1 MELKNIISETLNEI
15 EKMAKTIDNG
25 FNTAQKTPSFFK
37 TPPHLQN
44 TPNPKNANA
53 PLESKNAAKIET
65 QEKITEEKEE
75 ELKEIITEEIVQEKI
90 TEEKEEELK
99 EIITEEIVQEKITEE
114 KEEESKEII
123 TEEITPKTPTQETP
137 TQVLIPNER
146 VFLKGLLER
155 TLVLFKGMQALEEK
169 EVLKRLDLVARFLQY
184 QLSVLEKRLE
194 SLERENTE

>member
-1 MELKNIISETLNEI
+1 MAGRMELKNIISETLSEI
-15 EKMAKTIDNG
+15 EKMAKTIDDG
-25 FNTAQKTPSFFK
+25 FNTVQKTPSFFK

-53 PLESKNAAKIET
+53 PLEPKNAAKIET

-75 ELKEIITEEIVQEKI
+75 ELKEIII
-90 TEEKEEELK
+90 
-99 EIITEEIVQEKITEE
+99 
-114 KEEESKEII
+114 
-123 TEEITPKTPTQETP
+123 EEITPKTPTQETP
-137 TQVLIPNER
+137 KQVPIPNER

-169 EVLKRLDLVARFLQY
+169 EALKRLDLVERFLQY
-184 QLSVLEKRLE
+184 QLSALEKRLE

>member
-37 TPPHLQN
+37 TPPHLQS
-44 TPNPKNANA
+44 TPKNAA
-53 PLESKNAAKIET
+53 KNAAKIET

-75 ELKEIITEEIVQEKI
+75 EMSEFITEEIVQE
-90 TEEKEEELK
+90 
-99 EIITEEIVQEKITEE
+99 
-114 KEEESKEII
+114 
-123 TEEITPKTPTQETP
+123 TPKEA
-137 TQVLIPNER
+137 LIPNER
-146 VFLKGLLER
+146 IFLKGLLER

-169 EVLKRLDLVARFLQY
+169 EALKRLDLVARFLQY

>member
-15 EKMAKTIDNG
+15 EKMAKTIDDG
-25 FNTAQKTPSFFK
+25 FDMAQKTPSFFK
-37 TPPHLQN
+37 TPPNLQN
-44 TPNPKNANA
+44 TPNPKNANT

-65 QEKITEEKEE
+65 
-75 ELKEIITEEIVQEKI
+75 
-90 TEEKEEELK
+90 
-99 EIITEEIVQEKITEE
+99 QEKITEE

-137 TQVLIPNER
+137 TQKTPTQAPIPNER
-146 VFLKGLLER
+146 VFLKNLLER

-169 EVLKRLDLVARFLQY
+169 EALKRLDLVARFLQY

-194 SLERENTE
+194 SLEREDTE

>member
-15 EKMAKTIDNG
+15 EKMAKTIDDG
-25 FNTAQKTPSFFK
+25 FDTTQKTPSFFK

-44 TPNPKNANA
+44 TPKNANA
-53 PLESKNAAKIET
+53 PLEPKNAAKIET
-65 QEKITEEKEE
+65 
-75 ELKEIITEEIVQEKI
+75 
-90 TEEKEEELK
+90 
-99 EIITEEIVQEKITEE
+99 QEKITEE

-123 TEEITPKTPTQETP
+123 TEEIAQENPKEA
-137 TQVLIPNER
+137 LIPNER

-169 EVLKRLDLVARFLQY
+169 EAMKRLDLVARFLQY
-184 QLSVLEKRLE
+184 QLSALEKRLE

>member
-1 MELKNIISETLNEI
+1 MAGRMELKNIISETLNEI
-15 EKMAKTIDNG
+15 EKMAKTIDDG

-44 TPNPKNANA
+44 TPNPKNANT

-75 ELKEIITEEIVQEKI
+75 EA
-90 TEEKEEELK
+90 
-99 EIITEEIVQEKITEE
+99 
-114 KEEESKEII
+114 KEII
-123 TEEITPKTPTQETP
+123 TEEITEENP

-146 VFLKGLLER
+146 VFLKNLLER

-169 EVLKRLDLVARFLQY
+169 DVLKRLDLVARFLQY

>member
-1 MELKNIISETLNEI
+1 MAGRMELKNIISETLSEI

-25 FNTAQKTPSFFK
+25 FNTVQKTPSFFK

-44 TPNPKNANA
+44 TPNPKNANT
-53 PLESKNAAKIET
+53 PLEPKNAAKIET
-65 QEKITEEKEE
+65 QEKITEEN
-75 ELKEIITEEIVQEKI
+75 
-90 TEEKEEELK
+90 TEEKEEEA
-99 EIITEEIVQEKITEE
+99 
-114 KEEESKEII
+114 KEII

-146 VFLKGLLER
+146 VFLKNLLER

-169 EVLKRLDLVARFLQY
+169 EALKRLDLVARFLQY

>member
-1 MELKNIISETLNEI
+1 MAGRMELKNIISETLNEI

-44 TPNPKNANA
+44 TPNPKNANT
-53 PLESKNAAKIET
+53 PLEPKNATKIET
-65 QEKITEEKEE
+65 
-75 ELKEIITEEIVQEKI
+75 
-90 TEEKEEELK
+90 
-99 EIITEEIVQEKITEE
+99 QEKITEE

-137 TQVLIPNER
+137 TQKTPTQAPIPNER

-169 EVLKRLDLVARFLQY
+169 EALKRLDLVARFLQY
-184 QLSVLEKRLE
+184 QLSALEKRLE

>member
-15 EKMAKTIDNG
+15 EKMAKTIDDG
-25 FNTAQKTPSFFK
+25 FDRVQKTPSFFK

-44 TPNPKNANA
+44 TPNPKNANT

-75 ELKEIITEEIVQEKI
+75 ELKEIITEEITQ
-90 TEEKEEELK
+90 
-99 EIITEEIVQEKITEE
+99 
-114 KEEESKEII
+114 
-123 TEEITPKTPTQETP
+123 KTPTQETP
-137 TQVLIPNER
+137 TQETPTQALIPNER

-169 EVLKRLDLVARFLQY
+169 EALKRLDLVGRFLQY
-184 QLSVLEKRLE
+184 QLSALEKRLE

>member
-1 MELKNIISETLNEI
+1 MAGRMELKNIISETLSEI
-15 EKMAKTIDNG
+15 EKMAKTIDDG

-75 ELKEIITEEIVQEKI
+75 E
-90 TEEKEEELK
+90 
-99 EIITEEIVQEKITEE
+99 
-114 KEEESKEII
+114 SKEII
-123 TEEITPKTPTQETP
+123 TEEITQENPTQENP
-137 TQVLIPNER
+137 TQALIPNER

-169 EVLKRLDLVARFLQY
+169 EALKRLDLVERFLQY
-184 QLSVLEKRLE
+184 QLSALEKRLE

>member
-15 EKMAKTIDNG
+15 EKMAKTIDDG
-25 FNTAQKTPSFFK
+25 FDRTQKTPSFFK

-53 PLESKNAAKIET
+53 PLEPKNAAKIET

-75 ELKEIITEEIVQEKI
+75 ELKEIITEEI
-90 TEEKEEELK
+90 
-99 EIITEEIVQEKITEE
+99 
-114 KEEESKEII
+114 
-123 TEEITPKTPTQETP
+123 TPKTPTQETP
-137 TQVLIPNER
+137 TQETLTQENLTQENPTQETLTQENLTQETLTQALIPNER

-169 EVLKRLDLVARFLQY
+169 EALKRLDLVARFLQY
-184 QLSVLEKRLE
+184 QLSALEKRLE

>member
-15 EKMAKTIDNG
+15 EKMAKTIDDG

-37 TPPHLQN
+37 TPPYLQN
-44 TPNPKNANA
+44 AKNSQNVNA
-53 PLESKNAAKIET
+53 PLEPKNAAKIET
-65 QEKITEEKEE
+65 QEKITEENTEEKEE
-75 ELKEIITEEIVQEKI
+75 EAKEIITEEIA
-90 TEEKEEELK
+90 
-99 EIITEEIVQEKITEE
+99 
-114 KEEESKEII
+114 
-123 TEEITPKTPTQETP
+123 QETP

-146 VFLKGLLER
+146 VFLKKLLER

-169 EVLKRLDLVARFLQY
+169 EAMKRLDLVVRFLQY

>member
-15 EKMAKTIDNG
+15 EKMAKTIDDG
-25 FNTAQKTPSFFK
+25 FDTAQKTPSFFK

-44 TPNPKNANA
+44 TPNPKNANT

-75 ELKEIITEEIVQEKI
+75 AKGIITEEIA
-90 TEEKEEELK
+90 
-99 EIITEEIVQEKITEE
+99 
-114 KEEESKEII
+114 
-123 TEEITPKTPTQETP
+123 QETP
-137 TQVLIPNER
+137 TQALIPNER

-169 EVLKRLDLVARFLQY
+169 DALKRLDLVKRFLQY

>member
-1 MELKNIISETLNEI
+1 MAGRMELKNIISETLNEI

-25 FNTAQKTPSFFK
+25 FDTAQKTPSFFK

-53 PLESKNAAKIET
+53 PLEPKNATKNATKIET
-65 QEKITEEKEE
+65 
-75 ELKEIITEEIVQEKI
+75 
-90 TEEKEEELK
+90 
-99 EIITEEIVQEKITEE
+99 QEKITEE

-123 TEEITPKTPTQETP
+123 TEEIAQENPTQA
-137 TQVLIPNER
+137 LIQNER
-146 VFLKGLLER
+146 AFLKGLLER

-169 EVLKRLDLVARFLQY
+169 EALKRLDLVARFLQY
-184 QLSVLEKRLE
+184 QLSALEKRLE